1 MTGLLGE
8 LQANIDRIEP
18 AGLFSAL
25 FLAGLVEVL
34 FPPFPGD
41 TVFAFGGFVAGRR
54 GFPPIWPLLAAC
66 TGTCLSAS
74 GLYLAGRFWGRPLLA
89 KGFFARLLPGR
100 ERRRLEGWFAR
111 YGLWVLL
118 ASRFVPVVRSGIALA
133 AGIAAVPPG
142 RGLTILAAGVFAFD
156 SLLVLGG
163 YFMGENWRSLVASLG
178 AFGWALAA
186 AGLLLAAFFKARAG
200 RRGR

>member
-18 AGLFSAL
+18 AGLLSAL

-41 TVFAFGGFVAGRR
+41 AVFALGGFVAGRR
-54 GFPPIWPLLAAC
+54 GFPLLWPLLAAC
-66 TGTCLSAS
+66 AGTYLAAS
-74 GLYLAGRFWGRPLLA
+74 GLYLAGRLWGRSLLD
-89 KGFFARLLPGR
+89 KGFFARLLPAR
-100 ERRRLEGWFAR
+100 EQRRLEGWFAR
-111 YGLWVLL
+111 YGLLVILG
-118 ASRFVPVVRSGIALA
+118 SRFVPVVRSGIALA

-142 RGLTILAAGVFAFD
+142 RGLAILAAGVVAFD

-163 YFMGENWRSLVASLG
+163 HLMGENWRALAASIGVL
-178 AFGWALAA
+178 GWAIGA
-186 AGLLLAAFFKARAG
+186 AGLLVVFCRVLGR